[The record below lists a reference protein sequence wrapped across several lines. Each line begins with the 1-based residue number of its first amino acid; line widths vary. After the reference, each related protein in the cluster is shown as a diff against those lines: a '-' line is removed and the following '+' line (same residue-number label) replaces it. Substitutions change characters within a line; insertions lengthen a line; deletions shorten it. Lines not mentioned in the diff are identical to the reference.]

1 MYNVVTR
8 PSIILELKKSKYYK
22 QSLGLV
28 PTVEKNGSR
37 VFNDKDTFSH
47 FYNTQYNTTI
57 LRQGTIGDITFY
69 IDYYINEDLVALY
82 LNTEEFIFNFEHNV
96 VKQKGID
103 FYLGSLFKRLE
114 NENEDRI
121 KEAEGKKIEIK
132 KDANPDVI
140 LSSPGNVT
148 YDDLK
153 AYLAKKNQNRM
164 SS

>member
-8 PSIILELKKSKYYK
+8 PSLVVELKKSKYYK

-28 PTVEKNGSR
+28 PTMEKNGAR

-57 LRQGTIGDITFY
+57 YRQGTIGDITFY
-69 IDYYINEDLVALY
+69 IDYYITEDLVAIY
-82 LNTEEFIFNFEHNV
+82 LNTEEFIFNYEPAV

-103 FYLGSLFKRLE
+103 FYLGSLFKKLE
-114 NENEDRI
+114 IDNEERI
-121 KEAEGKKIEIK
+121 KEAEGKKIEVK
-132 KDANPDVI
+132 KEANPDSV
-140 LSSPGNVT
+140 LSNPGNVT

-153 AYLAKKNQNRM
+153 AYLAKKSQNRM

>member
-8 PSIILELKKSKYYK
+8 PSLILELKKSKYYK

-57 LRQGTIGDITFY
+57 YRQGTIGDITFY
-69 IDYYINEDLVALY
+69 IDYYINEDLVAIY
-82 LNTEEFIFNFEHNV
+82 LNTEEFIFNFEHTV

-103 FYLGSLFKRLE
+103 FYLGSLFKKIETE
-114 NENEDRI
+114 NEEKI

-132 KDANPDVI
+132 KEVNPGVV
-140 LSSPGNVT
+140 LSNPGNVT
-148 YDDLK
+148 YEDLK
-153 AYLAKKNQNRM
+153 AYLAQKNQNRM

>member
-47 FYNTQYNTTI
+47 FYNTQYNTNI

-82 LNTEEFIFNFEHNV
+82 LNTEEFIYNYEPNV
-96 VKQKGID
+96 VKKKGID

-114 NENEDRI
+114 NENEDRV

-132 KDANPDVI
+132 KDANPDII
-140 LSSPGNVT
+140 LSNPGNVT

-153 AYLAKKNQNRM
+153 AYLAKKSQNRM